1 MKKHL
6 YGILDGVGARPI
18 AALGGQTPLGAA
30 RTPNLDRL
38 ARGGGLGLVQTVGPD
53 IAPASHV
60 AVMAMLGYDPQTYHA
75 GRGPLEAL
83 GADLAFDDG
92 DLALRGNFAT
102 LGAGRRIVDR
112 GGGRDLPSAG
122 ARRLR
127 AA

>member
-6 YGILDGVGARPI
+6 YGILDGVGDRPI

-38 ARGGGLGLVQTVGPD
+38 ARAGRLGLVQTVGPD
-53 IAPASHV
+53 IAPESDV

-83 GADLAFDDG
+83 GADPALAG
-92 DLALRGNFAT
+92 GGPALRG
-102 LGAGRRIVDR
+102 G
-112 GGGRDLPSAG
+112 
-122 ARRLR
+122 
-127 AA
+127 